1 MTYPPRPPYIPLP
14 YRFALDSSLSN
25 TEFRVL
31 VLLMG
36 YFSQEDEVA
45 QVTLPELAEKTGMH
59 KSTVSKTLTI
69 MEAKGYI
76 KTRRTNYGNVYTI
89 CEDEEQAQEE
99 PTCSSQNTNM
109 EFAKSEDHVGERR
122 TSCSQKIVYLPLES
136 NTIIT
141 HSDKHAVNN
150 TVCDTTNE
158 EFEEYWKAYPKP
170 RNPDKTPRFKQHD
183 TLRARSI
190 AAVPLPFEFK
200 KRRRLRGANPRTP
213 RFKPQCAVIFGFA
226 PCGAEERS
234 MNNGI

>member
-1 MTYPPRPPYIPLP
+1 MTCPPRPPYIPLP

-25 TEFRVL
+25 AEFRVL
-31 VLLMG
+31 VTLLG
-36 YFSQEDEVA
+36 YYNQETECV
-45 QVTLPELAEKTGMH
+45 QVTLPELVDTTGMGYA
-59 KSTVSKTLTI
+59 SVARAIACLE
-69 MEAKGYI
+69 MKGI
-76 KTRRTNYGNVYTI
+76 ITRSATNFGNVYSI
-89 CEDEEQAQEE
+89 AEQEEQDTKMIR
-99 PTCSSQNTNM
+99 PSYQN
-109 EFAKSEDHVGERR
+109 EG
-122 TSCSQKIVYLPLES
+122 YLPLES

-141 HSDKHAVNN
+141 HSDKHTVNN
-150 TVCDTTNE
+150 TVCDTTTE
-158 EFEEYWKAYPKP
+158 EFEEFWKAYPKP

-200 KRRRLRGANPRTP
+200 KRRRLRGVNPRTP